1 MAHPTRNAP
10 SATAR
15 SSLSSG
21 KENACPPLSAVS
33 GRKVSFA
40 GAGTACQ
47 TRVSLRAIGQRRKE
61 TGVANAG
68 GSRAIGQTYSG
79 KKTPFHVHCDE
90 RNVSPRQDARDGL
103 GRRDDA
109 KETSVKTSRKRWAT
123 VKPQDGKKPLPPSKI
138 PRRSRGAKDRDHF
151 PAALQ
156 YHTEYIDQL
165 VIVERER
172 EKKSPALSKN
182 FLTECHI
189 NAEQRRLVVIFMI
202 HLGTHC
208 RYPSYIVYQ
217 SVKLFDLVMDT
228 IRVDT
233 AFIQLC
239 ALASLWIA
247 LKKQENF
254 HKIPTATSM
263 VALAKG
269 LYAGREDLLIEYE
282 RKILQV
288 LNFNV
293 SFADAFSLFTYHLIN
308 CIRFVDISD
317 ETTAFLYNTG
327 CYLIDLTLLDEQFC
341 RTAASLIAVT
351 AAELAFGLVLD
362 VAPAVHARPRWLF
375 WRGLL
380 FAATPH
386 MPDRIDRFQDKEID
400 QTRIRMLRR
409 LLSSGKKHHGFDVV
423 YKKYSR
429 SRYSRISESLLE
441 RAGRVSPTETFY
453 DP

>member
-1 MAHPTRNAP
+1 MGDREAAG
-10 SATAR
+10 R
-15 SSLSSG
+15 SSSVPSVGNQCGIAARRRL
-21 KENACPPLSAVS
+21 ASAEVPAVE
-33 GRKVSFA
+33 GRK
-40 GAGTACQ
+40 
-47 TRVSLRAIGQRRKE
+47 QRRAKSTTTPVDGGAPPE
-61 TGVANAG
+61 PSIPVKDKPKVAE
-68 GSRAIGQTYSG
+68 I
-79 KKTPFHVHCDE
+79 D
-90 RNVSPRQDARDGL
+90 
-103 GRRDDA
+103 
-109 KETSVKTSRKRWAT
+109 
-123 VKPQDGKKPLPPSKI
+123 
-138 PRRSRGAKDRDHF
+138 RGAKDRDHF

-386 MPDRIDRFQDKEID
+386 MPDRFQDKEID